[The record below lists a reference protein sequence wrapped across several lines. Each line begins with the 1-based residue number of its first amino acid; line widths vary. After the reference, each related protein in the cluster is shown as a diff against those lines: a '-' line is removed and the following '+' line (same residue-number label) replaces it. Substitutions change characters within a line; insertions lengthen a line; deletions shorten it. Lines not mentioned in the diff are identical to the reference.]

1 MKRHLPLVLALLV
14 LAPVLSGC
22 IYSREIAH
30 IRQDVEK
37 ILDARFE
44 REFVMTVGPRMFRSV
59 SWIAGRVPDVYAQM
73 ASDYVREI
81 DKVKVGIYRVEDR
94 PTTTELRMEK
104 VRRFQRSGWE
114 VLARVEDRGE
124 NVWVLYREKYGNVRD
139 MLVLV
144 LSHDEL
150 VIAKIEG
157 HLNELVRLAAAD
169 ASFLRDVGELN

>member
-1 MKRHLPLVLALLV
+1 MKRHLPIALALGIL
-14 LAPVLSGC
+14 LPTLTGC
-22 IYSREIAH
+22 IYSREITH

-44 REFVMTVGPRMFRSV
+44 REFVMTVGPRMFRTA

-81 DKVKVGIYRVEDR
+81 DKVKVGVYRVEDHPR
-94 PTTTELRMEK
+94 TTELRMEK
-104 VRRFQRSGWE
+104 VRRFSRSGWE
-114 VLARVEDRGE
+114 TLARVEDAGD
-124 NVWVLYREKYGNVRD
+124 NVWVLYREKYDNVRD

-144 LSHDEL
+144 LSNDEL
-150 VIAKIEG
+150 VIVKVEG

-169 ASFLRDVGELN
+169 AAFFKDLSDL